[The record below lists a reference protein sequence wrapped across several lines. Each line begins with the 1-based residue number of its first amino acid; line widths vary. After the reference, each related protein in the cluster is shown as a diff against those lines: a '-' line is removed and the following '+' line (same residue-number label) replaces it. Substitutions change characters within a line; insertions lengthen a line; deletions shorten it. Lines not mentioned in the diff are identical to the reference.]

1 MSNKNQTTNKILSH
15 KLFLNREYGMS
26 HLSYDREL
34 SFYDAVKSGDL
45 NKVKEIMLPLI
56 NENLG
61 TLSENSV
68 RNLKYHLTI
77 TVALITRFCIEGGM
91 PSETAYTLSDIYIQ
105 RLDKLNSE
113 NDISELHQELVY
125 DYTRRMKKLSK
136 NNIYSKAVVK
146 AMNYIE
152 DHLHE
157 KISLDALADYLQL
170 NKAYLCKLFKTEIGV
185 TIGNYIKKLKIE
197 AAGNMLIYSD
207 YSPSDIG
214 NYFSFSSHSHFINV
228 FKAETGLTPN
238 EFRNKNYGKH
248 FYNTTKK

>member
-1 MSNKNQTTNKILSH
+1 
-15 KLFLNREYGMS
+15 MS
-26 HLSYDREL
+26 HLSYNREL

-45 NKVKEIMLPLI
+45 NKVKEIMLPLK

-61 TLSENSV
+61 TLSEDSI

-91 PSETAYTLSDIYIQ
+91 PSEIAYTLSDIYIQ
-105 RLDKLNSE
+105 KMDKLKLE
-113 NDISELHQELVY
+113 AEISQLHQTLVF
-125 DYTRRMKKLSK
+125 DYTKRMKQLSSDSV
-136 NNIYSKAVVK
+136 YSKAIVK

-157 KISLDALADYLQL
+157 KIPLDSLADYLDI
-170 NKAYLCKLFKTEIGV
+170 NKTYLCKLFKKEVGR
-185 TIGNYIKKLKIE
+185 TIGDYIKKLKIE

-207 YSPSDIG
+207 YSPSYIS

-228 FKAETGLTPN
+228 FKAETGFTPN
-238 EFRNKNYGKH
+238 EYRNKNYGKH
-248 FYNTTKK
+248 FYNTANK